1 MIHSGSRNL
10 GKVINDVYDV
20 VAVDFC
26 EKNLIELPSK
36 ELAFLPVDSNDGQKY
51 LINMS
56 CCVEFSFK
64 NRECMLQDVKYS
76 FDRNIKDGVIFE
88 EIINISHNYASLE
101 SHFGQNVWVHR
112 KGATSAKKDQL
123 GIIPGNMGNHSYIV
137 KGLGNPDSLQ
147 SCSHGAGRKMSR
159 GKAKKNI
166 SIEDFKKS
174 MEGIVSIDID
184 KEHLDE
190 SPMAYKDIETVMQEQ
205 TDLVDVVHILSPL
218 ANMKG

>member
-10 GKVINDVYDV
+10 GKVINDVYDA
-20 VAVDFC
+20 VAIDFC
-26 EKNLIELPSK
+26 EKNIIKLPSK
-36 ELAFLPVDSNDGQKY
+36 ELAFLPVDSSDGQKY
-51 LINMS
+51 LINMN
-56 CCVEFSFK
+56 CCIDFSLR

-76 FDRNIKDGVIFE
+76 FDKNVEDGVKFE

-123 GIIPGNMGNHSYIV
+123 GIIPGNMGDHSFIV
-137 KGLGNPDSLQ
+137 KGLGNSESLQ

-159 GKAKKNI
+159 GQAKKKI
-166 SIEDFKKS
+166 SLDSFKKS
-174 MEGIVSIDID
+174 MEGIVSVDID

-190 SPMAYKDIETVMQEQ
+190 SPEAYKDISIVMDEQ
-205 TDLVDVVHILSPL
+205 KDLVDIVHILSPL